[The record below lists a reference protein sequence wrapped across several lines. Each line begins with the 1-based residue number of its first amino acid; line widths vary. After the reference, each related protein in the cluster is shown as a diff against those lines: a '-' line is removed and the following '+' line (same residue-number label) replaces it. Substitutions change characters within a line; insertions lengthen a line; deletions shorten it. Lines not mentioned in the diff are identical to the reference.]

1 MAFDPMAW
9 KDEDGMVYNLYI
21 AVATDACN
29 STTRTEPCVD
39 GQSIDLWRAP
49 KLHSP
54 PAAWEELGSMFTT
67 RDDYLQKNSRRGEMV
82 TLSYTG
88 HIKGDPRGGKTRLL
102 TNNICHGCTYYLG
115 VQSSGSRFTDRNG
128 AWAFD
133 GAGEQG
139 TIDWGAVVALA
150 VASTLCSC
158 VGQ

>member
-88 HIKGDPRGGKTRLL
+88 HMYQGRSTGWQDEAAHELL
-102 TNNICHGCTYYLG
+102 
-115 VQSSGSRFTDRNG
+115 SR
-128 AWAFD
+128 
-133 GAGEQG
+133 
-139 TIDWGAVVALA
+139 GAVEWIPLYG
-150 VASTLCSC
+150 S
-158 VGQ
+158 